1 MILIKVDSVV
11 KDLAFE
17 EEHVQ
22 LVLVSLGKEE
32 FVGDT
37 RTGLFDGNIGHG
49 NGLRSVG
56 KFLDGGVVGR
66 GRGLGRRG
74 SQGIGDKRLSSLRD
88 SLRKRVWRNRRLLV
102 LRRVCNQIFRKVLRV
117 LGRI

>member
-1 MILIKVDSVV
+1 MIKADSVV
-11 KDLAFE
+11 KDLACE

-22 LVLVSLGKEE
+22 LVSVSLGEEE

-37 RTGLFDGNIGHG
+37 RIGLFDGNIWHG
-49 NGLRSVG
+49 NGLRSIG

-66 GRGLGRRG
+66 GRGLRRHS
-74 SQGIGDKRLSSLRD
+74 SQGVGDKRLSRLRD
-88 SLRKRVWRNRRLLV
+88 SLRKRAGSNGRLFV
-102 LRRVCNQIFRKVLRV
+102 LRRVCNQMFRKVLRD